1 MTLLY
6 RNIRLVLA
14 AIGFLIF
21 ASVVPGA
28 AQTSNVVD
36 PNAQA
41 VKEQQLLRQHY
52 FISGRGT
59 LADTKSYVIEQPLGR
74 TWRLITGVWMHWI
87 GALVILGVIALLA
100 LAYFTIGPMMIE
112 GGRSGRKILRF
123 NTLERF
129 VHWLIVVAF
138 VVLAVTGLNITFGRE
153 FLLPL
158 IGPEAFS
165 RWSLMAKYGHD
176 FSSLPFVLGVAIMFA
191 LWAKANIP
199 TAVDIRWFKE
209 GGGMIGDKHP
219 PAEKFNGG
227 QKALFWCAMLG
238 TIGVTISGLFL
249 LFPFYWTNILGMQIA
264 QVLHALIAIAYVGL
278 IIAHIYIGAV
288 GMEGGWEAMANG
300 EVDLNWAR
308 QHHALWAERE
318 FGQGPAAS
326 RQDAAVRAP
335 AD

>member
-1 MTLLY
+1 MTLHFRHL
-6 RNIRLVLA
+6 RLALV
-14 AIGFLIF
+14 AIGFLIVAGF
-21 ASVVPGA
+21 VPCA
-28 AQTSNVVD
+28 AQTSSVVN

-41 VKEQQLLRQHY
+41 VKEQQLLKDHY
-52 FISGRGT
+52 FIRGRGT

-74 TWRLITGVWMHWI
+74 TWRLITGVWMHRVGMI
-87 GALVILGVIALLA
+87 VILGVTAILA
-100 LAYFTIGPMMIE
+100 LAYFTLGPLMIE

-123 NTLERF
+123 NGFERF

-153 FLLPL
+153 FLLPI

-165 RWSLMAKYGHD
+165 RWSLMAKYAHD
-176 FSSLPFVLGVAIMFA
+176 FSSFPFVLGVAIMFA

-209 GGGMIGDKHP
+209 GGGMVGHKHP

-238 TIGVTISGLFL
+238 TAGVTITGLFL
-249 LFPFYWTNILGMQIA
+249 LFPFYGTNILGMQAA
-264 QVLHALIAIAYVGL
+264 QILHALIAIAYVAL

-288 GMEGGWEAMANG
+288 GMEGGWEAMASG
-300 EVDLNWAR
+300 EVDANWAK
-308 QHHALWAERE
+308 QHHSLWAAKELVARRE
-318 FGQGPAAS
+318 PQPSSKA
-326 RQDAAVRAP
+326 
-335 AD
+335 